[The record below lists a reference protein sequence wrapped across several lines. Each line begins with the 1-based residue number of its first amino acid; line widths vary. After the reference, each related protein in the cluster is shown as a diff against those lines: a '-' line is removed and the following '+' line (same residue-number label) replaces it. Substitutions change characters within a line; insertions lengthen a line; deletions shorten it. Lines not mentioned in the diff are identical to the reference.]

1 MLFVFRKKIKMFVI
15 HFILITNF
23 ILITL
28 SDVSINDTCDHE
40 FVVYNYS
47 SITSKLNEHQLT
59 NEMESRDIPTNKQE
73 LHLPNVEVPD
83 EIGTFS
89 LAERIKALRNV
100 FDNIISLERELV
112 WKPLVPSRLSRSFF
126 LVKLFSN
133 LLKIMPFREFM
144 SNVQEGISN
153 RASCLTCNILANI
166 FTSRLFTTDIIAF
179 ATRVVC
185 VMFRLQ
191 TPRVC
196 HGLVNSFWVSFI
208 FISLVD
214 FKC

>member
-1 MLFVFRKKIKMFVI
+1 MKLLVYLL
-15 HFILITNF
+15 LITQN
-23 ILITL
+23 L
-28 SDVSINDTCDHE
+28 DVLATRESVVSKYFNITCDNK
-40 FVVYNYS
+40 VTNS
-47 SITSKLNEHQLT
+47 SVAIPKLNSLLK
-59 NEMESRDIPTNKQE
+59 NEMESRDIPSDQRE

-100 FDNIISLERELV
+100 FDHLISLERELV

-144 SNVQEGISN
+144 SNVQEGISS

-166 FTSRLFTTDIIAF
+166 YTSRLFTTDIIAF

-196 HGLVNSFWVSFI
+196 HGVINSFWASNCTLLPFH
-208 FISLVD
+208 L
-214 FKC
+214 